1 MIRTLRQYDFVI
13 LIVAL
18 GLVGYGAVLL
28 YSASLATYP
37 EGIGGLD
44 HPVARHVFFGGLGLV
59 LALSLVWLDY
69 RFFGQ
74 VAPSLYLLSILLLV
88 LVLFV
93 GVSEYGSSR
102 WVSIAGTPVQPSEI
116 AKVFT
121 IIALAK
127 FLADR
132 RAELHRVRTFLASL
146 GIAVVPMLLVMLEP
160 DLGTAVIFG
169 AVWLGMVVA
178 AGARPR
184 HLLVL
189 STLLLVAVPFF
200 AMAVMGDY
208 QRERLALFFNPNQ
221 DPLGGGF
228 NILQAEI
235 GIGSGGLLGS
245 GLTEGSQT
253 QLDFLQTTTTDYIFS
268 VLGEELG
275 FVGAMVLFTLF
286 IVLLFQGIRTA
297 SMSTDMF
304 GRLMATGIVIMILAQ
319 VFINVAVNVRLL
331 PVTGIPLP
339 FISRGGSSLLS
350 LFLAVGLLQVVR
362 VRQMRSESSYSF
374 RSY

>member
-44 HPVARHVFFGGLGLV
+44 HPVARHAFFGGLGLV
-59 LALSLVWLDY
+59 LAMSLVWLDY
-69 RFFGQ
+69 RFFDQ

-88 LVLFV
+88 LVLFI
-93 GVSEYGSSR
+93 GVSEYGASR
-102 WVSIAGTPVQPSEI
+102 WISIAGTPVQPSEI

-132 RAELHRVRTFLASL
+132 RAELHRVRTFLGSL
-146 GIAVVPMLLVMLEP
+146 GIATVPMLLVMLEP

-189 STLLLVAVPFF
+189 STLLLVAIPFF
-200 AMAVMGDY
+200 AIAVMGDY

-235 GIGSGGLLGS
+235 GIGSGGLLGN

-275 FVGAMVLFTLF
+275 FVGAMVLFALF

-339 FISRGGSSLLS
+339 FISQGGSSLLS

-362 VRQMRSESSYSF
+362 VRQLRSESSYSF